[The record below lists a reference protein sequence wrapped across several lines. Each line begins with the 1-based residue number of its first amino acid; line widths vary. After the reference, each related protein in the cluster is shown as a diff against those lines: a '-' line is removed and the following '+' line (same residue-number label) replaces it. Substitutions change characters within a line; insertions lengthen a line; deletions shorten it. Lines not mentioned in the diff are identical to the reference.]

1 MRAFC
6 VLALGFVA
14 SAATPHAATTPV
26 PGVTPF
32 VLGPGAVVVAVRLNA
47 RGPFR
52 LLLDT
57 GSTHTSISS
66 RTAEAIGAPVIAKAP
81 MGSSAGSRITL
92 VVAIESLEIGP
103 VVVGDVQAS
112 IVELDGIPG
121 GDGIDGVIGQ
131 DALASV
137 RYTIDYR
144 QRRVVWWPD
153 SALDARGSSL
163 SLEPSHGRFL
173 VTLDQRQSR
182 LRLVPDSGAD
192 SLLLFAPKNSLP
204 VTRFPAPATLTTP
217 SGATEVR
224 LAKVRELSVGTLTL
238 RDVPAVVAERDRSEP
253 DEVDGL
259 LPLHL
264 FDRVTIDGPRQRMIV
279 EKFSETRRLMFF

>member
-1 MRAFC
+1 LVALCLAGCVSLLRAAPAEHAGITPFEQGTEGI
-6 VLALGFVA
+6 VLA
-14 SAATPHAATTPV
+14 
-26 PGVTPF
+26 VT
-32 VLGPGAVVVAVRLNA
+32 LNG
-47 RGPFR
+47 RGSFR
-52 LLLDT
+52 FLLDT
-57 GSTHTSISS
+57 GSTHTAVSAE
-66 RTAEAIGAPVIAKAP
+66 TATAIGAPVVARAAL
-81 MGSSAGSRITL
+81 GSAAGSRDTL
-92 VVAIESLEIGP
+92 VVRIDSVEVGPIEATDLLASVVEIEM
-103 VVVGDVQAS
+103 A
-112 IVELDGIPG
+112 

-153 SALDARGSSL
+153 DALDARSTSL

-192 SLLLFAPKNSLP
+192 SMLLFDPDVTLP
-204 VTRFPAPATLTTP
+204 VTRLPASATLTTT

-238 RDVPAVVAERDRSEP
+238 RDVPAVVADRDRSEP

>member
-1 MRAFC
+1 MRVSWLLALCLVGCVSLLRAAPAEHPGITPFEHGNEGI
-6 VLALGFVA
+6 VLA
-14 SAATPHAATTPV
+14 
-26 PGVTPF
+26 VT
-32 VLGPGAVVVAVRLNA
+32 LNG
-47 RGPFR
+47 RGSFR
-52 LLLDT
+52 FLLDT
-57 GSTHTSISS
+57 GSTHTAVSAE
-66 RTAEAIGAPVIAKAP
+66 TATAIGAPVVARAT
-81 MGSSAGSRITL
+81 MGSAAGSRDTL
-92 VVAIESLEIGP
+92 VVRIDSVQVGSIDATDLLASVVEIGM
-103 VVVGDVQAS
+103 A
-112 IVELDGIPG
+112 

-144 QRRVVWWPD
+144 QRRVAWWPD
-153 SALDARGSSL
+153 AALDARGTSL
-163 SLEPSHGRFL
+163 SLEPSHGRFV

-192 SLLLFAPKNSLP
+192 SLLLFDPKGTLP
-204 VTRFPAPATLTTP
+204 VTRLPAPATLTTT

-238 RDVPAVVAERDRSEP
+238 RDVPAVVADRDRSEP

-264 FDRVTIDGPRQRMIV
+264 FDRVTIDAPRQRMIV

>member
-1 MRAFC
+1 
-6 VLALGFVA
+6 
-14 SAATPHAATTPV
+14 
-26 PGVTPF
+26 
-32 VLGPGAVVVAVRLNA
+32 
-47 RGPFR
+47 
-52 LLLDT
+52 
-57 GSTHTSISS
+57 
-66 RTAEAIGAPVIAKAP
+66 
-81 MGSSAGSRITL
+81 MGSAAGSRDTL
-92 VVAIESLEIGP
+92 VVRIDSVQLGPIEATDLLASVVEIEM
-103 VVVGDVQAS
+103 A
-112 IVELDGIPG
+112 

-153 SALDARGSSL
+153 DALDARSTSL

-192 SLLLFAPKNSLP
+192 SMLLFDPDVTLP
-204 VTRFPAPATLTTP
+204 VTRLPASATLTTT

-224 LAKVRELSVGTLTL
+224 LVKVRELSVGTLTL
-238 RDVPAVVAERDRSEP
+238 RDVPAVVADRDRSEP

>member
-1 MRAFC
+1 LVALCLAGWVSLLRAAPAEHTGITPFEQGHEGI
-6 VLALGFVA
+6 VLA
-14 SAATPHAATTPV
+14 
-26 PGVTPF
+26 VT
-32 VLGPGAVVVAVRLNA
+32 LNG
-47 RGPFR
+47 RGSFR
-52 LLLDT
+52 FLLDT
-57 GSTHTSISS
+57 GSTHTAVSAE
-66 RTAEAIGAPVIAKAP
+66 TATAIGAPVVARAT
-81 MGSSAGSRITL
+81 MGSAAGSRDTL
-92 VVAIESLEIGP
+92 VVRIDSVQLGPMEATDLLASVVEIEM
-103 VVVGDVQAS
+103 A
-112 IVELDGIPG
+112 

-153 SALDARGSSL
+153 DALDARSTSL

-192 SLLLFAPKNSLP
+192 SMLLFDPDVTLP
-204 VTRFPAPATLTTP
+204 VTRLPASATLTTT

-224 LAKVRELSVGTLTL
+224 LVKVRELSVGTLTL
-238 RDVPAVVAERDRSEP
+238 RDVPAVVADRDRSEP

>member
-1 MRAFC
+1 MRVSRLVALCLAGCVSLLRAAPAEHAGITPFEQGTEGI
-6 VLALGFVA
+6 VLA
-14 SAATPHAATTPV
+14 
-26 PGVTPF
+26 VT
-32 VLGPGAVVVAVRLNA
+32 LNG
-47 RGPFR
+47 RGSFR
-52 LLLDT
+52 FLLDT
-57 GSTHTSISS
+57 GSTHTAVSAE
-66 RTAEAIGAPVIAKAP
+66 TATAIGAPVVARAAL
-81 MGSSAGSRITL
+81 GSAAGSRDTL
-92 VVAIESLEIGP
+92 VVRIDSVRVGPIEATDLLASVVEIGM
-103 VVVGDVQAS
+103 A
-112 IVELDGIPG
+112 

-153 SALDARGSSL
+153 AAVDARGSSL

-192 SLLLFAPKNSLP
+192 SMLLFDPDGTLP
-204 VTRFPAPATLTTP
+204 VTRLPASATLTTT

-238 RDVPAVVAERDRSEP
+238 RDVPAVVADRDRSEP

>member
-1 MRAFC
+1 MRVSWLLAFGLVSC
-6 VLALGFVA
+6 VSLLRAAPAEHAGITTFEQGKETIVLA
-14 SAATPHAATTPV
+14 
-26 PGVTPF
+26 VT
-32 VLGPGAVVVAVRLNA
+32 LNG

-52 LLLDT
+52 FLLDT
-57 GSTHTSISS
+57 GSTHTAVSAE
-66 RTAEAIGAPVIAKAP
+66 TATAIGAPVVARAT
-81 MGSSAGSRITL
+81 MASAAGSRDTL
-92 VVAIESLEIGP
+92 VVRIDSVEVGP
-103 VVVGDVQAS
+103 ITATDLLPSVVEVGMA
-112 IVELDGIPG
+112 

-153 SALDARGSSL
+153 SSLEARGSSL

-173 VTLDQRQSR
+173 VTLDQRHSR

-192 SLLLFAPKNSLP
+192 SLLLFAPKTTLP
-204 VTRFPAPATLTTP
+204 VTRLPAPATLTTT

-238 RDVPAVVAERDRSEP
+238 RDVPAVVADRDRSEP

>member
-1 MRAFC
+1 MRVSRLVALCLAGCVSLLRAAPAEHAGITPFEQGTEGI
-6 VLALGFVA
+6 VLA
-14 SAATPHAATTPV
+14 
-26 PGVTPF
+26 VT
-32 VLGPGAVVVAVRLNA
+32 LNG
-47 RGPFR
+47 RGSFR
-52 LLLDT
+52 FLLDT
-57 GSTHTSISS
+57 GSTHTAVSAE
-66 RTAEAIGAPVIAKAP
+66 TATAIGAPVVARAT
-81 MGSSAGSRITL
+81 MGSAAGSRDTL
-92 VVAIESLEIGP
+92 VVRIDSVQLGPIEATDLLASVVEIEM
-103 VVVGDVQAS
+103 A
-112 IVELDGIPG
+112 

-153 SALDARGSSL
+153 DALDARSTSL

-192 SLLLFAPKNSLP
+192 SMLLFDPDVTLP
-204 VTRFPAPATLTTP
+204 VTRLPASATLTTT

-224 LAKVRELSVGTLTL
+224 LVKVRELSVGTLTL
-238 RDVPAVVAERDRSEP
+238 RDVPAVVADRDRSEP

>member
-1 MRAFC
+1 MRVSWLVALCLAGWVSLLRAAPAEHTGITPFEQGHEGI
-6 VLALGFVA
+6 VLA
-14 SAATPHAATTPV
+14 
-26 PGVTPF
+26 VT
-32 VLGPGAVVVAVRLNA
+32 LNG
-47 RGPFR
+47 RGSFR
-52 LLLDT
+52 FLLDT
-57 GSTHTSISS
+57 GSTHTAVSAE
-66 RTAEAIGAPVIAKAP
+66 TATAIGAPVVARAT
-81 MGSSAGSRITL
+81 MGSAAGSRDTL
-92 VVAIESLEIGP
+92 VVRIDSVQLGPIEATDLLASVVEIEM
-103 VVVGDVQAS
+103 A
-112 IVELDGIPG
+112 

-153 SALDARGSSL
+153 DALDARSTSL

-192 SLLLFAPKNSLP
+192 SMLLFDPDVTLP
-204 VTRFPAPATLTTP
+204 VTRLPASATLTTT

-224 LAKVRELSVGTLTL
+224 LVKVRELSVGTLTL
-238 RDVPAVVAERDRSEP
+238 RDVPAVVADRDRSEP

>member
-1 MRAFC
+1 MRVSWLLAWCLVGCASLLRAAPAEHAGITSFEQGKEAI
-6 VLALGFVA
+6 VLA
-14 SAATPHAATTPV
+14 
-26 PGVTPF
+26 VT
-32 VLGPGAVVVAVRLNA
+32 LNG
-47 RGPFR
+47 RGSFR
-52 LLLDT
+52 FLLDT
-57 GSTHTSISS
+57 GSTHTAVSAE
-66 RTAEAIGAPVIAKAP
+66 TATAIGAPVVARAT
-81 MGSSAGSRITL
+81 MGSVAGSRDTL
-92 VVAIESLEIGP
+92 VVRIDSVQVGPIKATDLLASVVEIGMT
-103 VVVGDVQAS
+103 G
-112 IVELDGIPG
+112 E
-121 GDGIDGVIGQ
+121 GIDGVLGQ

-144 QRRVVWWPD
+144 QRRVAWWPD
-153 SALDARGSSL
+153 AALDARGSAL

-192 SLLLFAPKNSLP
+192 SLLLFDPDGTLP
-204 VTRFPAPATLTTP
+204 VTRLPAPATLTTT

-238 RDVPAVVAERDRSEP
+238 RDVPAVVADRDRSEP